1 MIHRATVPVNDE
13 YSIAVVTEQMA
24 DGSWA
29 VVASVNHRSPS
40 GENVTDLPVHTARF
54 ASQPEAEAAGVQQGR
69 DWIERNVPHAA

>member
-24 DGSWA
+24 DDGWA
-29 VVASVNHRSPS
+29 VVASVTHRSPN
-40 GENVTDLPVHTARF
+40 GEKVTDLPVPATRF

-69 DWIERNVPHAA
+69 DWIERNVPRAA